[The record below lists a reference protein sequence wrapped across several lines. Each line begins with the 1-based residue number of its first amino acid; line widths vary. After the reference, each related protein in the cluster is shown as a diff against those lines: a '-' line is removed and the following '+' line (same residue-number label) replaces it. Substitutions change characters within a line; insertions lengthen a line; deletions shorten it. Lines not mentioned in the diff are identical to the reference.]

1 VNIRDRIR
9 ETPQQIRVVCP
20 HGHFIADVWLEVPD
34 GDADVAL
41 WPRGPQ
47 KQSTFDRHA
56 GFYGFWMSLA
66 AQRIRRKEH
75 PVQAV
80 SVRLK
85 CTNSRCRYTGK
96 FGYTS
101 LAVELAAAALAGQ
114 SEYRL
119 TT

>member
-1 VNIRDRIR
+1 VNIRDRVR
-9 ETPQQIRVVCP
+9 ETPQQIRVLCP
-20 HGHFIADVWLEVPD
+20 HGHFIADITLDVPD
-34 GDADVAL
+34 GQADIAL

-47 KQSTFDRHA
+47 KRHSFDRHA
-56 GFYGFWMSLA
+56 GWYGFWMSLA
-66 AQRIRRKEH
+66 AQRIRRKEQ
-75 PVQAV
+75 PV

-85 CTNSRCRYTGK
+85 CTNSHCAYTGK
-96 FGYTS
+96 FGYAP